1 MRAFS
6 KFIAVTCISASF
18 SVSAQAALIG
28 KTLDVTYYHPD
39 LTTPYAASIFSP
51 QSFIVGA
58 GVKTIGKV
66 EGVTSLV
73 TDFSDSQH
81 TIMLKTTLDK
91 PTWNARP
98 FNGVVFTLLSPG
110 SLDIASAVVD
120 SATSLSGF
128 DNSRVSFT
136 NLMVGLNWQG
146 LSYTDGEKVVVNFA
160 FDKSVVP
167 ESCTYACS

>member
-1 MRAFS
+1 MHALC
-6 KFIAVTCISASF
+6 KFIAVTCVSASF
-18 SVSAQAALIG
+18 SITAQAALIG
-28 KTLDVTYYHPD
+28 KTVDATYYHPD
-39 LTTPYAASIFSP
+39 LTTPYAAAIFSP
-51 QSFIVGA
+51 QSFVVGA
-58 GVKTIGKV
+58 GVETIGSI
-66 EGVTSLV
+66 EGVASLV
-73 TDFSDSQH
+73 TDFSDSQL

-91 PTWNARP
+91 PTWNATP

-146 LSYTDGEKVVVNFA
+146 LSYADGEKVVVNFA
-160 FDKSVVP
+160 FNKAWSP
-167 ESCTYACS
+167 NLPLTPCS